1 MTARYGGTMTTSGP
15 PESSTAHSG
24 DSFPSPRP
32 TLREDSRSHA
42 RARIVD
48 GAKVAVAKWG
58 LDATVDQIADESGVS
73 RRTVFRQF
81 SSHAELLLVTLEEI
95 RQLFEAGVPTAPSAD
110 EDVETWLIESTVAVH
125 ELFRSSLGRAFWDLH
140 VDRPRISDDVTDFIA
155 KTPQIRRR
163 IAVTALNDAWRAL
176 DADGE
181 PPSWLLDTFSIHLS
195 GFATFAHAY
204 RTPRETGELSAK
216 VMWIT
221 LNQAARH
228 SRTSR

>member
-1 MTARYGGTMTTSGP
+1 MTTSGHA
-15 PESSTAHSG
+15 ESITSDSG

-42 RARIVD
+42 RARIVE

-95 RQLFEAGVPTAPSAD
+95 RQLFEAGIPKAPSAD
-110 EDVETWLIESTVAVH
+110 EDLETWLIESTVAVH

-140 VDRPRISDDVTDFIA
+140 VDRPRISEDVTDFIA
-155 KTPQIRRR
+155 KTPEIRQR
-163 IAVTALNDAWRAL
+163 IAGTALTDAWRAL
-176 DADGE
+176 GVAGE
-181 PPSWLLDTFSIHLS
+181 PPSWLLDTFSIQLS
-195 GFATFAHAY
+195 GFATFAYAS

-216 VMWIT
+216 ILWIT
-221 LNQAARH
+221 LNEAARD
-228 SRTSR
+228 SRTPAVN